1 MARGWWLRRE
11 RERTATGGWVY
22 WSVLRAMAGWWQAG
36 APALTLARESS
47 SAIECDDM
55 TIVDGFGSTCDVVA
69 RYNATLG
76 DTRS

>member
-1 MARGWWLRRE
+1 MVAEE
-11 RERTATGGWVY
+11 R
-22 WSVLRAMAGWWQAG
+22 
-36 APALTLARESS
+36 ARENGDGRVGRLKGAASGGRVV
-47 SAIECDDM
+47 AGGRTRAHAREGEQQCDDM